1 MGAVK
6 GVVFDIG
13 NVIVRWNPSTLYE
26 KVIPDAA
33 AREHFLTN
41 VCSMAWHTAHD
52 TGVTF
57 ADNRAPLLARF
68 PQHEAEILAWEHR
81 WPEMFSGPI
90 AETESAIEALA
101 GRGVPMFG
109 LTNMSHETDLA
120 TFAMSPAFGHLRDIV
135 VSARVGLMKP
145 DPRIF
150 ALSAERAGMAPG
162 ELLFIDDSVRN
173 IEAAAAAG
181 FDVHHFVDPAALWP
195 ALQARGL
202 L

>member
-13 NVIVRWNPSTLYE
+13 NVIVRWDPRMLYE
-26 KVIPDAA
+26 KVIPDPA
-33 AREHFLTN
+33 AREHFLSE
-41 VCSMAWHTAHD
+41 VCTMAWHTAHD

-57 ADNRAPLLARF
+57 ADNRAPLLERF

-81 WPEMFSGPI
+81 WGEMFGGPI
-90 AETESAIEALA
+90 PETVAAIEAMA
-101 GRGVPMFG
+101 TGCVPMFG
-109 LTNMSHETDLA
+109 LTNMSHETDHA

-145 DPRIF
+145 DRRIF
-150 ALSAERAGMAPG
+150 ELSAQRAGMAPG
-162 ELLFIDDSVRN
+162 ELLFIDDSARN
-173 IEAAAAAG
+173 IEGAAAAG
-181 FDVHHFVDPAALWP
+181 FDVHHFVDPASLWP
-195 ALQARGL
+195 ALEARGL